1 MVALQPH
8 WKHINKNLC
17 YWALS
22 HSRRKLGFSSFSHE
36 EDSPSPT
43 KQSQTTGYD
52 PSEELFGLAS
62 DLHPRARSVPLPTI
76 YRLEMAV
83 PIVCNSYTTAIREVV
98 SGASK
103 PRSWFGPNGQY
114 IRELPCPSCRG
125 RGYTPCT
132 ECGIER
138 SRLDCSLCTGK
149 GIITCHQCLGDCVIW
164 EESIDERPWE
174 KAQSISPFKMKEDD
188 EVDNLDIKLDGKR
201 KTKRVYQ
208 SPRPEVNLKISR
220 SLKSL
225 NAKTG
230 LFSKRMKIIHGD
242 PTLHAQRVA
251 AIKKAK
257 GTAAARKRAS
267 DAMKN
272 YFRDP
277 ENRRKRSLSMKGPF
291 LLLPLLLLHCYNQNI
306 FVCYIKNLDR
316 RFRCRVCGEKGHNR
330 RTCPK
335 SKLSIP
341 KRKVKKNLHCTT
353 CGERGHNR
361 RTCPE
366 KTDLDSTGSATS
378 ISSAASTKKPY
389 TCSLCV
395 TKGHNSR
402 TCPERS
408 KYVEKGHHNNRRRTP
423 PRPKLVVPRRT
434 MIKNL
439 HCRICGEEGH
449 NRRTCPQNNTS
460 AGN

>member
-1 MVALQPH
+1 MSSVCSSFNFRVMVALQPH

-62 DLHPRARSVPLPTI
+62 DLHP
-76 YRLEMAV
+76 
-83 PIVCNSYTTAIREVV
+83 REVV

-188 EVDNLDIKLDGKR
+188 EVDNLDIKLDAKR

-277 ENRRKRSLSMKGPF
+277 ENRRKRSLSMKGARFFCRNCGKEGHRINYCPD
-291 LLLPLLLLHCYNQNI
+291 
-306 FVCYIKNLDR
+306 IKNLDR

-408 KYVEKGHHNNRRRTP
+408 KYMETGHNNRRRTP

-449 NRRTCPQNNTS
+449 NRRTCPQNSTS